1 MQAQNPI
8 MKKIFLDTEFTGL
21 QQNTTLISL
30 ALIAETG
37 EEFYA
42 EFTDYNINQL
52 TKDTLVFLQNEVFP
66 NLFLDKDKLPNKNQT
81 FIHGNSGE
89 VRSKLIEWLK
99 SMAFD
104 AFENPCILQVWA
116 EVPHYDWVLFCE
128 IFGGARLLQSQVP
141 IHWIPIDIASCFYAR
156 DLDYFT
162 LRNKL
167 IEKSAI
173 SRQHNALTDAKIA
186 KTLTEKYL

>member
-1 MQAQNPI
+1 

-21 QQNTTLISL
+21 QQNSTLISL

-42 EFTDYNINQL
+42 EFTDYNINHL

-81 FIHGNSGE
+81 FIRGNSE
-89 VRSKLIEWLK
+89 EIKSKLIEWLK
-99 SMAFD
+99 SLAFD
-104 AFENPCILQVWA
+104 AFGKPCTLQIWA

-141 IHWIPIDIASCFYAR
+141 IHWIPIDIASCFYAKN
-156 DLDYFT
+156 LDYLE
-162 LRNKL
+162 LRNEFITNL
-167 IEKSAI
+167 ATSN
-173 SRQHNALTDAKIA
+173 QHNALVDTRVAKA
-186 KTLTEKYL
+186 LTEKYLL